1 MFLVWAITM
10 VLFALDWFAGRPMT
24 WMAEWGIG
32 IWGCFPLAVY
42 ALNRVSLSSL
52 RVERVSVPI
61 WLHAGQ
67 EGRVAAEIG
76 NASGRF
82 RNGVD
87 VGMGDQWASASGQQD
102 NVVLSMQ
109 LVGRGEFH
117 WPGLT
122 LRSSFPFGFFVL
134 SRQTASVGTTWVY
147 PALEPRVPAWP
158 SEAVGS
164 PDPARSGDD
173 IVAMRDYVV
182 GDPLRSLDWKASAR
196 KGTWTVREFERE
208 RTPCLMFRWEH
219 VQALGLEK
227 GLERL
232 AAWVARAHKQG
243 LVYGVQLGP
252 VTIEQGLSEDHYHE
266 CMRALATFR
275 GEGA

>member
-1 MFLVWAITM
+1 MILVWAVTM
-10 VLFALDWFAGRPMT
+10 LLLVLDGLMGQPMT
-24 WMAEWGIG
+24 WLAEWGIG

-42 ALNRVSLSSL
+42 ALNRVSLSSIQ
-52 RVERVSVPI
+52 VERVAVPL

-67 EGRVAAEIG
+67 EGRVAVQIEK
-76 NASGRF
+76 ASGRF

-87 VGMGDQWASASGQQD
+87 VGLGEQWASASGHQD
-102 NVVLSMQ
+102 KVVLPMQ

-134 SRQTASVGTTWVY
+134 SRQTPSVGTTWVY
-147 PALEPRVPAWP
+147 PALEPRAPAWP

-164 PDPARSGDD
+164 PDPSRSGDD

-208 RTPCLMFRWEH
+208 RTPRLMFRWEH
-219 VQALGLEK
+219 VQALGVEK
-227 GLERL
+227 GLNRL
-232 AAWVARAHKQG
+232 AAWVARAQKQG
-243 LVYGVQLGP
+243 LVYGIQVGP
-252 VTIEQGLSEDHYHE
+252 VTIEQDLSEDHYHH
-266 CMRALATFR
+266 CMRALAAFR
-275 GEGA
+275 GEDA